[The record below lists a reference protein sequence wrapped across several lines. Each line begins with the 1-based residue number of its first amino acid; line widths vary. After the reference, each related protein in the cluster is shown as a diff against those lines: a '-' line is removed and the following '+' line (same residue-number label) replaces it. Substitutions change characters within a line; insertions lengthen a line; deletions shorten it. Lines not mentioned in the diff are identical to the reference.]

1 MTDPNIDFNKLNPLA
16 MWREWV
22 AKSEAQWSEAAAT
35 LMKDPRAGGP
45 LNKQVEEARLVQRMF
60 GEMAQASL
68 ALVNLPSRTDLEG
81 LDERLGR
88 LEDGVANVSAEL
100 VRLREALT
108 LQAAPT
114 LAAAKP
120 ARTRKAPAPAMQA
133 AKAAKPK
140 G

>member
-1 MTDPNIDFNKLNPLA
+1 MTEPTVDLSKLNPLA

-45 LNKQVEEARLVQRMF
+45 LNKQVEEARLAQRMF

-88 LEDGVANVSAEL
+88 LEDGLANVSAEL
-100 VRLREALT
+100 VRLREAL
-108 LQAAPT
+108 AAQGAPA
-114 LAAAKP
+114 LAAQRP
-120 ARTRKAPAPAMQA
+120 ARTRKAPTAQT
-133 AKAAKPK
+133 AKPAKPK
-140 G
+140 A